1 MNKIPVTL
9 IAGFLGAG
17 KTTLLNRILNEHH
30 GLRIAVLVNDFGD
43 VSIDSQLIT
52 NIEGETISLANG
64 CICCTIREDMVDAI
78 LQLTDSEVPPEYI
91 VTETSGV
98 SDPES
103 AAKALVISTKTA
115 TKISLNCITTVVDAE
130 QVLQLEGVNEKL
142 AIDQIEAADIIVINK
157 SDLVGA
163 EDMERVRTW
172 IHEISQQVRII
183 EASYGKV
190 PMELIFGVEE
200 YVHSGLGNSNA
211 IEKHDHVDHKDH
223 SETFSSYTWLEN
235 QALGFQAIY
244 QAFKTLPLSVFRA
257 KGILYLREV
266 EDKRV
271 ILQMVGKRVTLNKGE
286 TWGETLPAS
295 QIVVIGPRG
304 VINEQELNHLF
315 TSCIATTDAAEEN
328 RLVDAVVAF
337 LRRP

>member
-43 VSIDSQLIT
+43 VSIDSQLII

-64 CICCTIREDMVDAI
+64 CICCTIRDDLVDAI
-78 LQLTDSEVPPEYI
+78 VQLTNNDIPPDYI

-103 AAKALVISTKTA
+103 AARALVISTKTA
-115 TKISLNCITTVVDAE
+115 TKIALNCITTVVDAE

-142 AIDQIEAADIIVINK
+142 AIDQIEAADIVVVNK
-157 SDLVGA
+157 SDLVNNEQLQKVHA
-163 EDMERVRTW
+163 W
-172 IHEISQQVRII
+172 IQNISQQARII
-183 EASYGKV
+183 EASYGEI
-190 PMELIFGVEE
+190 PMPLIIGVEE
-200 YVHSGLGNSNA
+200 YAHAGSHQIEPS
-211 IEKHDHVDHKDH
+211 EKHDHSDH
-223 SETFSSYTWLEN
+223 SETFSSYTWMED
-235 QALGFQAIY
+235 QALAFQAIY

-257 KGILYLREV
+257 KGILHLRDV
-266 EDKRV
+266 DDKRV
-271 ILQMVGKRVTLNKGE
+271 ILQMVGKRVTLSKGE
-286 TWGETLPAS
+286 AWDDAKALS
-295 QIVVIGPRG
+295 QIVVVGPKG
-304 VINEQELNHLF
+304 DINEEELSALF
-315 TSCIATTDAAEEN
+315 ESCIAGNDILEEN
-328 RLVDAVVAF
+328 RLADAVVEI

>member
-1 MNKIPVTL
+1 MNKIPVTI

-64 CICCTIREDMVDAI
+64 CICCTIREDLVDAVLELI
-78 LQLTDSEVPPEYI
+78 DSDLPPEYI

-115 TKISLNCITTVVDAE
+115 AKISLNCITTVVDAD
-130 QVLQLEGVNEKL
+130 QVLQLRDANEKL
-142 AIDQIEAADIIVINK
+142 AIDQIEAADIVVVNK
-157 SDLVGA
+157 SDLINDEQLKDVHI
-163 EDMERVRTW
+163 W
-172 IHEISQQVRII
+172 IRNISQQVRILD
-183 EASYGKV
+183 ASYAQV
-190 PMELIFGVEE
+190 PMELIFGVKESA
-200 YVHSGLGNSNA
+200 HGHANA
-211 IEKHDHVDHKDH
+211 IDSHVHAHDHDHANH
-223 SETFSSYTWLEN
+223 GETFSSFTWMEDRPLS
-235 QALGFQAIY
+235 FQAIY
-244 QAFKTLPLSVFRA
+244 QVFKTLPLSVFRA
-257 KGILYLREV
+257 KGILHLQDV
-266 EDKRV
+266 DDKRV
-271 ILQMVGKRVTLNKGE
+271 ILQMVGKRVSLSKGE
-286 TWGETLPAS
+286 AWAETKPSS

-304 VINEQELNHLF
+304 VINDEELETLF
-315 TSCIATTDAAEEN
+315 ANCIANSEMVEEN
-328 RLVDAVVAF
+328 PLADAVVAF